1 MLIVPALAMEHSEQN
16 MDPKH
21 QHCSTPDPVLP
32 VCSKERS
39 RLTKFKPAATM
50 RVLQLDWRKLTSWK
64 YCGNCCWK
72 DNKRINCSF
81 SEPFTFQSKCLMYF
95 LFSSSLNSEIP
106 LSITVHSSKA
116 CHKKLIILHG
126 KVLLYMRAGCC
137 SLFSSS
143 IPSQAV
149 ILQARAKSR
158 A

>member
-1 MLIVPALAMEHSEQN
+1 MKTVHSYYRFWQRN
-16 MDPKH
+16 TASRICICNISTSLH
-21 QHCSTPDPVLP
+21 QILFCLST

-39 RLTKFKPAATM
+39 RLAKFKPAVTM

-81 SEPFTFQSKCLMYF
+81 SEPFTFQSKRLMYF
-95 LFSSSLNSEIP
+95 LFSSSLNSKIP

-126 KVLLYMRAGCC
+126 KILLCMVVEGCLLLASPDSSVPH
-137 SLFSSS
+137 SL
-143 IPSQAV
+143 
-149 ILQARAKSR
+149 
-158 A
+158 